1 MNLVTVLDSTYYQ
14 VNPVQ
19 QENVTQL
26 NNNHNHHHH
35 HANQINPQNVNQ
47 NVNNNNN
54 NNSTQINAHLVI
66 YKIPTLFTRLMAE
79 IFDALYIQLVKI
91 FIAIALVNY
100 TDLL

>member
-1 MNLVTVLDSTYYQ
+1 MNLATILDSTYYQ

-19 QENVTQL
+19 QENATQL
-26 NNNHNHHHH
+26 NNNHNH
-35 HANQINPQNVNQ
+35 QINPQ

-54 NNSTQINAHLVI
+54 NSSQVNAHLVI

-79 IFDALYIQLVKI
+79 VFDALYIQLVKI